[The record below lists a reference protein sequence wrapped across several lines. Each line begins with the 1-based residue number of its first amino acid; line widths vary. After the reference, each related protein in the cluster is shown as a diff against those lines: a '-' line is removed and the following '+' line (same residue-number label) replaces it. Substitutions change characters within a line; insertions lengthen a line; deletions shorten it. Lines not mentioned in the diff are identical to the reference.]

1 MIDILRIKSKV
12 SCWCPVTYI
21 NILLVDLI
29 GQQNCCAVVSS
40 AVMLSVVKNA
50 KGDWCVSIRRQTNDR
65 EVSSNQLAEPH
76 DTNKN
81 SWCVCS

>member
-1 MIDILRIKSKV
+1 M

-40 AVMLSVVKNA
+40 AVMLLAVKNS
-50 KGDWCVSIRRQTNDR
+50 KGNWCVSIRRQRRTIQR
-65 EVSSNQLAEPH
+65 QSIAKSAQISWSSLKIPIIL
-76 DTNKN
+76 
-81 SWCVCS
+81 VGV